1 MRCEEQSGNGKRETG
16 NVASTAADR
25 DIGAFPVSHFSFPA
39 ASRRSFLLTLAALAA
54 CDPREFARRHG
65 AQVRLSVATGPTGG
79 VYYVYGGG
87 IAKIVSAYVP
97 NVEAT
102 AETTSASV
110 DNLKLLRDGKVDL
123 ALTLATTAAD
133 AASGRGAF
141 ATFGRVPAAAI
152 AVLYTQY
159 THLVTFAR
167 TGIARLADLRGR
179 VVALGGPGSGT
190 EDIAVRILR
199 ASGLD
204 PERDLRAQGLGVNA
218 AADALRDGKI
228 DAFFWS
234 SGLPAGALLDLASTP
249 GRDMLLVPNDDALDA
264 LQRQHGRGL
273 YHRAIIPAGAYP
285 GLERPVG
292 TVATTTLLVVD
303 RAMPE
308 PLAYDITRALF
319 EHRRE
324 LAAIHPEAEN
334 LTMRTA
340 AAGAPIGY
348 HPGAERAYRE
358 AGEWPR

>member
-1 MRCEEQSGNGKRETG
+1 
-16 NVASTAADR
+16 STPPPSIPDSR
-25 DIGAFPVSHFSFPA
+25 FPSPHT
-39 ASRRSFLLTLAALAA
+39 RRRFLAVLATLLAA

-65 AQVRLSVATGPTGG
+65 ARLRLSVATGPTGG

-87 IAKIVSAYVP
+87 IAKVISAHVP

-102 AETTSASV
+102 AEVTSASV

-133 AASGRGAF
+133 AEQGGGAF
-141 ATFGRVPAAAI
+141 ERFGRVPVAAL

-159 THLVTFAR
+159 THLVTLDR
-167 TGIARLADLRGR
+167 TGVARLADLRGR

-190 EDIAVRILR
+190 EDIALRILR

-204 PERDLRAQGLGVNA
+204 PARDLRAQGLGVNA
-218 AADALRDGKI
+218 AADALKDGKI

-249 GRDMLLVPNDDALDA
+249 GRAMRLVPNDDALEA
-264 LQRQHGRGL
+264 LRQAHGAGL
-273 YHRAIIPAGAYP
+273 YHRADIPAGAYP
-285 GLERPVG
+285 GLERDVP

-303 RAMPE
+303 RGMPE
-308 PLAYDITRALF
+308 SLAYDITRALF
-319 EHRRE
+319 DHRDE
-324 LAAIHPEAEN
+324 LAAIHPEARN
-334 LTMRTA
+334 LTMEAA
-340 AAGAPIGY
+340 AAGAPVPY

-358 AGEWPR
+358 WGVWPA

>member
-1 MRCEEQSGNGKRETG
+1 MLSDRESGMGNRESG
-16 NVASTAADR
+16 YPRPIPDSR
-25 DIGAFPVSHFSFPA
+25 FPIPGLSRRGFLLLLLA
-39 ASRRSFLLTLAALAA
+39 ASA

-65 AQVRLSVATGPTGG
+65 ARLRLSVATGPTGG

-87 IAKIVSAYVP
+87 IAKVVSAHVP

-102 AETTSASV
+102 AEVTSASV

-123 ALTLATTAAD
+123 ALTLATTADD
-133 AASGRGAF
+133 AAEGRGAF
-141 ATFGRVPAAAI
+141 AAFGRVPAAAL

-167 TGIARLADLRGR
+167 TGITRLADLRGR

-190 EDIAVRILR
+190 EDIALRILR
-199 ASGLD
+199 AAGLD
-204 PERDLRAQGLGVNA
+204 PDRDIRAQGLGVNA

-249 GRDMLLVPNDDALDA
+249 GRDMRLVPNDDALES
-264 LQRQHGRGL
+264 LQRAHGSGL
-273 YHRAIIPAGAYP
+273 YHRADIPAGAYR
-285 GLERPVG
+285 GLDQPVA

-303 RAMPE
+303 RGMPE
-308 PLAYDITRALF
+308 PLAYDITRVLF
-319 EHRRE
+319 AHQDE
-324 LAAIHPEAEN
+324 LAAIHPEAAN
-334 LTMRTA
+334 LTMRAA
-340 AAGAPIGY
+340 AAGAPIAY

-358 AGEWPR
+358 AGAWPS